1 MQICC
6 LVPRK
11 LSETHLVSDLCEH
24 MWSKEPE
31 HHQQWGRARK
41 EDAHLSPSSEKAQ
54 KKNWMYVDYRINII
68 IIRWSNIGRQHTRV
82 CESARVEVTDRDGE
96 LPPGTKR
103 RSRSFPSGSSCN
115 VAHRYSALS
124 NVTIKIKNHNNT
136 LLSFAPLSGT
146 SLRRV
151 QYCIS
156 QLHSNATYTPDT
168 SCDPSRKQRRL

>member
-1 MQICC
+1 MSATSASTC
-6 LVPRK
+6 
-11 LSETHLVSDLCEH
+11 
-24 MWSKEPE
+24 
-31 HHQQWGRARK
+31 GAR
-41 EDAHLSPSSEKAQ
+41 SPSTTSSGAGRGRKTPIFLPPREPKRR
-54 KKNWMYVDYRINII
+54 KKNKIFRFDH
-68 IIRWSNIGRQHTRV
+68 RWLYNGQHTRV
-82 CESARVEVTDRDGE
+82 CERARVEVETDRDSE

-115 VAHRYSALS
+115 VTHRYSALS

-146 SLRRV
+146 GTSLRRV
-151 QYCIS
+151 QYCIW